1 MANPRYIAD
10 HLVRIQTEHRDS
22 PEAKLDSFRRI
33 ASNADILE
41 VDEELTPEKAFEIK
55 QFCADFITSNEG
67 RQALVEQKAARSFG
81 YRRIGNE

>member
-33 ASNADILE
+33 ASNADILVPHE
-41 VDEELTPEKAFEIK
+41 DLTPEKALEIK
-55 QFCADFITSNEG
+55 QFCTDFVASDEG
-67 RQALVEQKAARSFG
+67 KQALVEQKVARSFG

>member
-10 HLVRIQTEHRDS
+10 HLVRIAAEHKDS
-22 PEAKLDSFRRI
+22 PYAKLDSFRRI

-41 VDEELTPEKAFEIK
+41 IDEELTLEKALEVK
-55 QFCADFITSNEG
+55 QFCADFITSDEG

-81 YRRIGNE
+81 YRRIG